1 MKKSVSLLFGF
12 AVMPLLLT
20 SCGTSAVRGS
30 NNNIYYHGYST
41 DLNHDGVISDDEQH
55 LTWGESYDVLINEIK
70 TMPIDTSAELNNR
83 FSYMHQA
90 EDLLMSTGAICPLY
104 WYTDSF
110 LIKESAQSGFFASPL
125 GFKFLYGVSGE
136 NTACIASQ
144 PDTIDP
150 ALNSSV
156 DGATYDSH
164 LFEGLM
170 RWEYT
175 GTYPSG
181 AIGLTAGI
189 AQPDEGTT
197 AWEKVK
203 NSNGTV
209 TYTIP
214 LKTGLKWSD
223 GSSYDANDVIRS
235 WKRAVCGGTGADYAY
250 MFEIFDGGAKAE
262 TEEDGASLNAKAVDA
277 NTIELTLVSDVPYF
291 KEILAFP
298 ALMPVPDGVDAG
310 GTWATPDNYATS
322 FKCNGPMKISSYT
335 AGSTAGSLVMV
346 PNTNYAGSAK
356 VNATKLTWA
365 FSDDADA
372 MLASYTSG
380 SYAMIDDLPSGT
392 AESEWKKS
400 YPKEYFNVGQLGTYY
415 IVFNVNDTTFNS
427 KLTSEADRE
436 YFRKALSLLIN
447 RQYLVDS
454 VTQGGQTPANGFVS
468 SGLLNPDG
476 KTEYIASNGSKHDGK
491 GYYSTETADFT
502 SNQATAVKML
512 KSLGFSYDETNKVF
526 TDIPTFEYLYNTSS
540 GHKAIAEYLQSAMK
554 AVGITMKLA
563 NQEWATFLTTRKS
576 GDYSVARNGWLCDYN
591 DPVTLLDMWTSNS
604 GNNDAQFGK
613 K

>member
-1 MKKSVSLLFGF
+1 MKKQVSLFGI
-12 AVMPLLLT
+12 AVLPLLLT

-55 LTWGESYDVLINEIK
+55 LTWAQSYDVLINEIK
-70 TMPIDTSAELNNR
+70 TMAIDTSEELNER
-83 FSYMHQA
+83 FDYMHQA

-110 LIKESAQSGFFASPL
+110 LIKESAQTNFFASPL

-136 NTACIASQ
+136 STACIASQ

-175 GTYPSG
+175 GTYPNGS
-181 AIGLTAGI
+181 IGLTNGI
-189 AQPDEGTT
+189 AQPDEGAT
-197 AWEKVK
+197 AWTKVK
-203 NSNGTV
+203 DAKTGTV

-223 GSSYDANDVIRS
+223 GSSYNANDIVRS
-235 WKRAVCGGTGADYAY
+235 WKRAVNATTGADYAY
-250 MFEIFDGGAKAE
+250 MFEIIDGGAAAE
-262 TEEDGASLNAKAVDA
+262 SEADGASLNVKATDE
-277 NTIELTLVSDVPYF
+277 NTIQVTLVSDVPYF

-298 ALMPVPDGVDAG
+298 ALMPVPDNADSA
-310 GTWATPDNYATS
+310 GTWATPDNYAAS
-322 FKCNGPMKISSYT
+322 FKCNGPMKISAYT

-346 PNTNYAGSAK
+346 PNTNYGGSAK
-356 VNATKLTWA
+356 VNSTKLTWA
-365 FSDDADA
+365 FSDDAEA
-372 MLASYTSG
+372 MLSSYTSG
-380 SYAMIDDLPSGT
+380 AYTMIDDLPSGT
-392 AESEWKKS
+392 AESEWKKQ
-400 YPKEYFNVGQLGTYY
+400 YPKEYYNVGQLGTYY

-491 GYYSTETADFT
+491 GYYSTSSDDF
-502 SNQATAVKML
+502 SANQAK
-512 KSLGFSYDETNKVF
+512 GY
-526 TDIPTFEYLYNTSS
+526 
-540 GHKAIAEYLQSAMK
+540 
-554 AVGITMKLA
+554 
-563 NQEWATFLTTRKS
+563 
-576 GDYSVARNGWLCDYN
+576 
-591 DPVTLLDMWTSNS
+591 
-604 GNNDAQFGK
+604 
-613 K
+613 